1 MKNKY
6 VGLKITNII
15 LLNLCIGALVMAEDL
30 SNDGNNA
37 INIDGKEYSGQKV
50 VSDNYGAS
58 LALVQATADS
68 ILNITNSDFLNNY
81 AKSNNTANGT
91 YGVAVSATA
100 ANTVSID
107 NVKFNF
113 NQVESENM
121 TQGTVYSS
129 GSQNVSVKN
138 SEFISNKAGAES
150 GTSYSAGGAL
160 SLWGNKSTTI
170 ENTKFENNVAKGADW
185 GDGGAVY
192 ARGATWGG
200 YEPSVLHIKDSTFAS
215 NTIESSTSSRGGAL
229 FLKSEANTN
238 AINSEV
244 TDTVFTDNKSVT
256 TDAENAYGDQGGGAI
271 YNENSQLKIT
281 ATKDITNVGNAAV
294 VGGKNDDSRGGFLY
308 MYSGEEANGAP
319 STEFAVAENAT
330 LTIGDGT
337 AGQDSIASNDS
348 KSTITKTGAGT
359 LTVNGSMSGFTGTLN
374 VSEGTMNVNNGL
386 GGEANANNSALNIAN
401 ANYDG
406 IVLEKA
412 ANGSPTAIVNATNN
426 AELSLKNSSFK
437 NNTVSTTGT
446 ANGTYG
452 VAVGINSSNATI
464 EGTVF
469 ENNTNI
475 STGSLMSQGVVYL
488 TVSEQ
493 TTIKDSNFTGN
504 KSVSDGYALGGAVSS
519 FGSNLSIEKTD
530 FVGNSVKGD
539 SADGSAVYAAGNDWG
554 GANPSTVNISN
565 STFEG
570 NVSEGT
576 SIARGAVFAGG
587 DNPNTLVVNI
597 TDSSFTNNVAK
608 GDSYVA
614 GGAISVQDQ
623 KVNINVTKDMTYAGN
638 QAIVNG
644 VADDSRGGFL
654 FINSKNV
661 SSDTSFNIS
670 ENATLTIGDGRDGYD
685 SIASRDEKA
694 VINKSGAGTLTVNGS
709 MSGFSGTLN
718 VSEGTMN
725 ANKGLGANDINV
737 AGGATLN
744 SDGGKWTNIQKTAS
758 WSNLEYYPDPIAEV
772 AAGGTLNL
780 DNATFEN
787 NTLTHNGS
795 LASGVGTKG
804 AIWVN
809 GGRLT
814 MTDSVVDG
822 TVSVT
827 NPGDKASWNST
838 PNSQG
843 GAILFNGATS
853 SGTFSNVQF
862 SNNSATS
869 VNVQGGV
876 IAAFGGKYEFKD
888 GMSFTGNKAA
898 TLEGST
904 SSISGGVM
912 YMTDNWSDGTL
923 NIDISNA
930 TFSDNTAEGY
940 IANAGAIIY
949 ESYKEGSNLTVSDTV
964 FSGNKAIGE
973 TRAEGGAMRLFTTST
988 SEKVVLNDVSFV
1000 NNAVEVESPT
1010 DMSRNGG
1017 GAIYANATDVEFNV
1031 TKDAVISGNYV
1042 SVNGQK
1048 NDELGGFMRL
1058 SNYNGS
1064 ASSASF
1070 NVSESATLTIGDGT
1084 AGSDSIASTDT
1095 TAVVNKSGAGT
1106 LTVNGSMSS
1115 FTGTLNVSKG
1125 TINVNNGLGATK
1137 TVVDNSAANISGA
1150 DLSGQNYVSQGEY
1163 GSRLALVEA
1172 RNNAQLTIS
1181 DSKYSNN
1188 SAEYTLSDV
1197 NGVYGSV
1204 ISSTDSNTQIKNTVF
1219 EGNTNSTTAQVQGI
1233 VYLSGGSMEIES
1245 SSFVGNKG
1253 NGGVNTTGA
1262 AVTTYGGNL
1271 TISGTT
1277 FDGNIANSDAMAR
1290 GGALY
1295 GDNYAQTEN
1304 GTIITVSDSVFS
1316 NNKAVSQSDAWGG
1329 AVQISFAKANN
1340 GSMTFKDTVFTD
1352 NTVEATSA
1360 SGNAFGGAVGSRRA
1374 DVTFEVSEGKNIVNT
1389 GNLAIVDGV
1398 ASDANGGFLYMYND
1412 TSFQDEGSRSTAYFN
1427 IASNASMTI
1436 GDGTSGRDSIA
1447 SSDNTASIVKNGRGI
1462 LTVNSSM
1469 EHYTGSLAVN
1479 QGEMSVTNKLG
1490 ASSIS
1495 ISSDATL
1502 HLTVG
1507 EEPVLT
1513 NENLSFSNSGTLAL
1527 IAKNSSSGKIAAAS
1541 GLDFGN
1547 MKAYG
1552 GTFDA
1557 SSGMF
1562 TNGYVTETNY
1572 GDMGMATTSGAGTM
1586 KFSDDTSSI
1595 TVVTQGDTAF
1605 GENVRNDSVAADAFG
1620 ANLLAAWN
1628 VNYESE
1634 ETVVLSFSL
1643 DADMSGVNL
1652 YYMGETGVW
1661 SKLDSWL
1668 EDGSLNTITGEVGNF
1683 ALAIP
1688 EPSVYAALLGAI
1700 SLAFAACRR
1709 RK

>member
-374 VSEGTMNVNNGL
+374 VSEGTMN
-386 GGEANANNSALNIAN
+386 
-401 ANYDG
+401 
-406 IVLEKA
+406 
-412 ANGSPTAIVNATNN
+412 
-426 AELSLKNSSFK
+426 
-437 NNTVSTTGT
+437 
-446 ANGTYG
+446 
-452 VAVGINSSNATI
+452 
-464 EGTVF
+464 
-469 ENNTNI
+469 
-475 STGSLMSQGVVYL
+475 
-488 TVSEQ
+488 
-493 TTIKDSNFTGN
+493 
-504 KSVSDGYALGGAVSS
+504 
-519 FGSNLSIEKTD
+519 
-530 FVGNSVKGD
+530 
-539 SADGSAVYAAGNDWG
+539 
-554 GANPSTVNISN
+554 
-565 STFEG
+565 
-570 NVSEGT
+570 
-576 SIARGAVFAGG
+576 
-587 DNPNTLVVNI
+587 
-597 TDSSFTNNVAK
+597 
-608 GDSYVA
+608 
-614 GGAISVQDQ
+614 
-623 KVNINVTKDMTYAGN
+623 
-638 QAIVNG
+638 
-644 VADDSRGGFL
+644 
-654 FINSKNV
+654 
-661 SSDTSFNIS
+661 
-670 ENATLTIGDGRDGYD
+670 
-685 SIASRDEKA
+685 
-694 VINKSGAGTLTVNGS
+694 
-709 MSGFSGTLN
+709 
-718 VSEGTMN
+718 

-888 GMSFTGNKAA
+888 GTSFTGNKAA

-1137 TVVDNSAANISGA
+1137 TVVDSSAANISGA

-1329 AVQISFAKANN
+1329 AAQISFAKANN

-1447 SSDNTASIVKNGRGI
+1447 SSDNTASIAKNGLGI

-1547 MKAYG
+1547 VKAYG

-1605 GENVRNDSVAADAFG
+1605 GENVRNDSVAADVFG